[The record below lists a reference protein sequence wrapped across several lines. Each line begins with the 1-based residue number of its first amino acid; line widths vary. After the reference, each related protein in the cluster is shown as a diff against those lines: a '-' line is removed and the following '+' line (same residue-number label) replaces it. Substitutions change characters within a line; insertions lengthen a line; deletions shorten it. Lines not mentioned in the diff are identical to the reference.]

1 MVNAFSDYARPVQMQ
16 TGLMDLNRLI
26 RDVVEL
32 YGAEVVDL
40 DSSAPLA
47 KRPRAARGKGTKSR
61 SKRLTVELDLG
72 ADVPAIR
79 ADAGRLRQ
87 VLHNLLL
94 NAREALAEHARPL
107 IRIHTRHVTHD
118 DLSSV
123 QLAIEDNGPG
133 IPAALMDHLF
143 EPYVTSREKGTGLG
157 LAIVKR
163 IIEEHN
169 GALVAENI
177 GGSGARISIT
187 LPTDQTLPQDKETQ
201 AVAGLAVSR
210 KQRA

>member
-1 MVNAFSDYARPVQMQ
+1 MYA
-16 TGLMDLNRLI
+16 I
-26 RDVVEL
+26 RSY
-32 YGAEVVDL
+32 YG
-40 DSSAPLA
+40 
-47 KRPRAARGKGTKSR
+47 
-61 SKRLTVELDLG
+61 LTVELDL
-72 ADVPAIR
+72 DVDMPAIH

-94 NAREALAEHARPL
+94 NARDALAEHARPL
-107 IRIHTRHVTHD
+107 IRIRTRHATHD
-118 DLSSV
+118 GSSSV

-169 GALVAENI
+169 GTLLAENI
-177 GGSGARISIT
+177 NGGGARVSIT
-187 LPTDQTLPQDKETQ
+187 LPVYQTLSLNKE
-201 AVAGLAVSR
+201 APRNNFV
-210 KQRA
+210 

>member
-1 MVNAFSDYARPVQMQ
+1 MVNAFSDYARPAQLQ

-32 YGAEVVDL
+32 YGTEVVDL
-40 DSSAPLA
+40 ASVGGVA
-47 KRPRAARGKGTKSR
+47 KRTRAARGSR
-61 SKRLTVELDLG
+61 SKLRSKLLAVELDLDAG
-72 ADVPAIR
+72 VPAIH

-94 NAREALAEHARPL
+94 NARDALADHTRPL
-107 IRIHTRHVTHD
+107 IRIRTRHVTHD
-118 DLSSV
+118 HGSLV
-123 QLAIEDNGPG
+123 QLTVEDNGPG
-133 IPAALMDHLF
+133 IPAALMDNLF
-143 EPYVTSREKGTGLG
+143 EPYVTTREKGTGLG

-177 GGSGARISIT
+177 DGGGARIRIT
-187 LPTDQTLPQDKETQ
+187 LPAGETFPLDKESQT
-201 AVAGLAVSR
+201 AAGLAASR
-210 KQRA
+210 EQRA